1 VLPSFVRLIF
11 LSLSQK
17 TNIFPPLN
25 RRNCAVP
32 LYELHD
38 TTLSSCLPVGHIY
51 LTFGHYPLSFI
62 IAIPVTPTPGSKTAI
77 AGDSRRRQALTMLLD
92 ALGGLITDEVP
103 LAVGKYFQ
111 FVLC

>member
-1 VLPSFVRLIF
+1 
-11 LSLSQK
+11 
-17 TNIFPPLN
+17 
-25 RRNCAVP
+25 